1 MEADERALVQR
12 VLSGA
17 EGAGDEFVG
26 RYRGR
31 IHAVSVAIL
40 GWRDPEAED
49 VVQET
54 FVAALASLASFEF
67 RSSIYTW
74 LNQIC
79 VRQCYR
85 RIRSRSRMALG
96 SERDLAETLGATAA
110 EEENALPA
118 LEEGRKQWLKK
129 AVETMEPGC
138 KDLVMARDF
147 QGMSYGDL
155 SRMLKAPIGT
165 VMSRLSRC
173 REKLRIMAK
182 TWLEGDGH
190 A

>member
-1 MEADERALVQR
+1 MEAEERELVRR

-17 EGAGDEFVG
+17 AGAGEEFVL
-26 RYRGR
+26 RHRGR

-54 FVAALASLASFEF
+54 FVAALANLATFEF

-79 VRQCYR
+79 VRLCYR

-96 SERDLAETLGATAA
+96 SEKDLAETLGATAS
-110 EEENALPA
+110 ENDRSLPL
-118 LEEGRKQWLKK
+118 LEASRLQWLKE
-129 AVETMEPGC
+129 AVEAMDPACRE
-138 KDLVMARDF
+138 LVSARDF
-147 QGMSYGDL
+147 QGLNYGDL
-155 SRMLKAPIGT
+155 SRRFKFPIGT

-173 REKLRIMAK
+173 RDKLKILAK
-182 TWLEGDGH
+182 SWMKGDGN